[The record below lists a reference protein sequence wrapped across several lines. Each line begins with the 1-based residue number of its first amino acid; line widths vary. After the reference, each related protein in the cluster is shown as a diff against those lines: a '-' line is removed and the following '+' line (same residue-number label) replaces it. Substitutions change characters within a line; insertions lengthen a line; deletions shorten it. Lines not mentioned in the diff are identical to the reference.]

1 MCPAC
6 ILTIGGGLL
15 LAKNFGI
22 SNFLIIGL
30 LTIVLS
36 LITDIILRKINHRKV
51 FFPYQ
56 KIIISLSILLLIILA
71 FSLIKSVT
79 TL

>member
-15 LAKNFGI
+15 IAKKLGVNNILVI
-22 SNFLIIGL
+22 SL
-30 LTIVLS
+30 LTILLS
-36 LITDIILRKINHRKV
+36 IILDVILRKFNHGKV

-56 KIIISLSILLLIILA
+56 RVIITIALLLTVILLFKII
-71 FSLIKSVT
+71 
-79 TL
+79 

>member
-15 LAKNFGI
+15 IAKKLGVNDILAI
-22 SNFLIIGL
+22 SL
-30 LTIVLS
+30 LTILLS
-36 LITDIILRKINHRKV
+36 IILDVILRKFNHGKV

-56 KIIISLSILLLIILA
+56 RVVISTLILLIVMLLFKI
-71 FSLIKSVT
+71 S
-79 TL
+79 

>member
-15 LAKNFGI
+15 IAKKLGVNDV
-22 SNFLIIGL
+22 LVIGL
-30 LTIVLS
+30 LTILLS
-36 LITDIILRKINHRKV
+36 IILDLILRKYNCGKV

-56 KIIISLSILLLIILA
+56 RVIIAIALLLTVILLFKII
-71 FSLIKSVT
+71 
-79 TL
+79 

>member
-15 LAKNFGI
+15 IAKKLGI
-22 SNFLIIGL
+22 NDVLSIGL
-30 LTIVLS
+30 ITIFLS
-36 LITDIILRKINHRKV
+36 AVTNILLRKINKEKV

-56 KIIISLSILLLIILA
+56 RVVISLLLLLIAILI
-71 FSLIKSVT
+71 FRTIK
-79 TL
+79 